1 MTNQPQASFLRQ
13 VRATWALLRLAAQLI
28 WQASPWLVVGVILLL
43 IAQAALVPLQ
53 LILSKAVLDRLA
65 FDLHLAEAQPY
76 VETLPLGAWIL
87 LAAASVAI
95 GSLFQPFS
103 VTFQAIIGDRLTV
116 GVAERIMQATNRW
129 SGIARFEDPT
139 FADDL
144 ERSRAWA
151 NNGGLDLLLGIVT
164 LLIALFTSLGVML
177 VLGQLHWLIPLFLL
191 LATIPQMARRW
202 DFVKKTRGYL
212 YAQTPQARQ
221 LQYSR
226 EAVLNPALAKDVRLY
241 GLGPFFQRR
250 YDAIFDETVGE
261 LNQLRRQMLWA
272 MTLASVLATAAAG
285 AIYLTV
291 VWLIMQGQATLG
303 DLALYGGAAT
313 MLQVQLLSAGFSL
326 GFLPVAFETD
336 LKSLF
341 RILEAQPD
349 LSVAAHSRPAPRP
362 IQTGIVFE
370 HVAFAY
376 PGSIEPILRDVSFA
390 IRPGECVALVG
401 HNGAGKT
408 TIVKLLLR
416 FYDPT
421 AGRILLDGVDLRDYD
436 LDELRREMG
445 VIFQDFVR
453 YKFTVGENIGLGR
466 VEQRHDIAQVQA
478 AAARGGATELIA
490 ELPAGLDTQ
499 LGTEFGGRELSGG
512 QWQKLAL
519 ARAFMRDSQLLVLD
533 EPTAALDVQTEYDL
547 YLRFHEL
554 THDRMTLL
562 ISHRFSTVRM
572 ADQIVV
578 LQDGQV
584 IEVGNH
590 TTLMAQAGL
599 YARLYTLQASSYLAS

>member
-1 MTNQPQASFLRQ
+1 M
-13 VRATWALLRLAAQLI
+13 LRLAAQLI
-28 WQASPWLVVGVILLL
+28 WQASPWLVVGVTLLL
-43 IAQAALVPLQ
+43 IAQAALTPLQ
-53 LILSKAVLDRLA
+53 LVFAKAVLDRLA
-65 FDLHLAEAQPY
+65 SDLHLAEAQPY
-76 VETLPLGAWIL
+76 VETLSLGAWIF

-95 GSLFQPFS
+95 GALFQPFR

-116 GVAERIMQATNRW
+116 SVAERIMHATNRW
-129 SGIARFEDPT
+129 PGSARFEDPS

-144 ERSRAWA
+144 DRSRAWA

-164 LLIALFTSLGVML
+164 LLIALFTALGVML
-177 VLGQLHWLIPLFLL
+177 VLGQLHWVIPPFLL

-202 DFVKKTRGYL
+202 DFVKKTRGYI
-212 YAQTPQARQ
+212 YAQTSQARQ

-226 EAVLNPALAKDVRLY
+226 EAVLSPELAKDVRLY
-241 GLGPFFQRR
+241 GLGPFFHQR

-261 LNQLRRQMLWA
+261 LNQLRRRLLGA
-272 MTLASVLATAAAG
+272 MMVASALATAAAG
-285 AIYLTV
+285 AIYLIV

-313 MLQVQLLSAGFSL
+313 MLQTQLLSAGFSL

-341 RILEAQPD
+341 RILEAPPD
-349 LSVAAHSRPAPRP
+349 LPVAVHPRSVPRP
-362 IQTGIVFE
+362 IQMGIVFE
-370 HVAFAY
+370 HVAFTY
-376 PGSIEPILRDVSFA
+376 PGSTEPILRDVSFA
-390 IRPGECVALVG
+390 LHPGECVALVG

-408 TIVKLLLR
+408 TVVKLLLR

-421 AGRILLDGVDLRDYD
+421 AGRILLDGVDLRDYN

-466 VEQRHDIAQVQA
+466 VEQRHDVAQVQA

-490 ELPAGLDTQ
+490 ELSAGLDTQ

-519 ARAFMRDSQLLVLD
+519 SRAFMRDSQLLVLD

-547 YLRFHEL
+547 YLRFHDL
-554 THDRMTLL
+554 TRDRMTLL

-584 IEVGNH
+584 VEVGNH
-590 TTLMAQAGL
+590 LALMAQSGL
-599 YARLYTLQASSYLAS
+599 YARLYTLQASSYLDS

>member
-1 MTNQPQASFLRQ
+1 VT
-13 VRATWALLRLAAQLI
+13 V
-28 WQASPWLVVGVILLL
+28 LL
-43 IAQAALVPLQ
+43 IMLAQAALVPLQ
-53 LILSKAVLDRLA
+53 LVLSKAVLDRLA
-65 FDLHLAEAQPY
+65 FDLHLAEPQPF
-76 VETLPLGAWIL
+76 VTALPLGAWII
-87 LAAASVAI
+87 LAAASVAV

-103 VTFQAIIGDRLTV
+103 ITFQAIIGDRLTV
-116 GVAERIMQATNRW
+116 RVAEQIMQATNRW
-129 SGIARFEDPT
+129 PGIARFEDPE
-139 FADDL
+139 FANDL
-144 ERSRAWA
+144 ERARSWA
-151 NNGGLDLLLGIVT
+151 NNAGLDLLLGIAT
-164 LLIALFTSLGVML
+164 LLIAVFTALGIIL
-177 VLGQLHWLIPLFLL
+177 VLAQLHWLIPLFLV
-191 LATIPQMARRW
+191 LATVPHMARRW
-202 DFVKKTRGYL
+202 DFVKKTRGYI
-212 YAQTPQARQ
+212 YAQTPRARQ
-221 LQYSR
+221 LQDSR
-226 EAVLNPALAKDVRLY
+226 EAVLNPEFDKDVRLY
-241 GLGPFFQRR
+241 GLGPFFHRR

-261 LNQLRRQMLWA
+261 LNQMRRRLLGV

-285 AIYLTV
+285 AVYLAV
-291 VWLIMQGQATLG
+291 VWLMMQGRATLG

-313 MLQVQLLSAGFSL
+313 MLQAQLLSAGFSL

-349 LSVAAHSRPAPRP
+349 IPVAPQPCPAPRP

-370 HVAFAY
+370 HVAFTY
-376 PGSIEPILRDVSFA
+376 PGSTEPILRDVSFA
-390 IRPGECVALVG
+390 VHPGECVALVG

-408 TIVKLLLR
+408 TIIKLLLR
-416 FYDPT
+416 LYDPT

-453 YKFTVGENIGLGR
+453 YKLTVGENIGLGR
-466 VEQRHDIAQVQA
+466 VEQRHDTGQIQA

-490 ELPAGLDTQ
+490 ALPDGLDTQ

-519 ARAFMRDSQLLVLD
+519 SRAFMRNSQLLVLD

-547 YLRFHEL
+547 YQRFHDL
-554 THDRMTLL
+554 TRDRMTLL

-578 LQDGQV
+578 LQDGRV
-584 IEVGNH
+584 AEAGNH
-590 TTLMAQAGL
+590 AQLMAQAGL
-599 YARLYTLQASSYLAS
+599 YARLYTIQASNYLDS